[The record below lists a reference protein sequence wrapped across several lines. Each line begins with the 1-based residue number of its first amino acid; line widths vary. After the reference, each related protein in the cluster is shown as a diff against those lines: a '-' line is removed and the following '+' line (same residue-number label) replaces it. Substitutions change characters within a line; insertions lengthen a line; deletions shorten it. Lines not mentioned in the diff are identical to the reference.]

1 MTTTLTKDTKKIEL
15 GRRSVVGY
23 YSKKL
28 ALLMALLLTPFI
40 ASAQEDVEWPDIPL
54 LSIETVDGA
63 EPSATKVYPPE
74 GAVGES
80 IVSEH
85 VPGHLVMTLKG
96 ESIYDSGDYVKGE
109 SGIRFKI
116 RGNSTG
122 VNNKQ
127 KPYKLKLSKK
137 ADLLNISKDLKN
149 KNWALLSLNTWN
161 KAMSNNESGIL
172 PLVGLSVC
180 RAMDFPWTPKT
191 KLVNVMINGNYKGLY
206 HLIETIERA
215 DCRIA
220 TDKTGFVIENDAY
233 WWKPGEVYFKTDKQ
247 HQYMGYTFK
256 YPDSDDI
263 TEEQLSSISSYMNTV
278 EEAIFKNDGSAADYI
293 DYESFAKWILAHD
306 ILGSSDAAG
315 SNMYLYKEDLCEN
328 EPTDVKLKMATLWDF
343 DSSFLCA
350 DSDWSNLHTRS
361 TFYYPQLFKDGAFVE
376 KYLELYKAYKDK
388 VYGYVEDYFNGLKT
402 DCGEALAQSMELHRS
417 VYTNECSNTL
427 DEQIDDAL
435 AHLKARLASLE
446 TLTATLETATCIRDL
461 STENVHLI
469 MRTDLLGNDFTSVS
483 AGQLQKNCIYIE
495 KYSDGSVNKVKY

>member
-263 TEEQLSSISSYMNTV
+263 TEEQLSSISSYM
-278 EEAIFKNDGSAADYI
+278 I
-293 DYESFAKWILAHD
+293 
-306 ILGSSDAAG
+306 
-315 SNMYLYKEDLCEN
+315 
-328 EPTDVKLKMATLWDF
+328 
-343 DSSFLCA
+343 
-350 DSDWSNLHTRS
+350 
-361 TFYYPQLFKDGAFVE
+361 
-376 KYLELYKAYKDK
+376 
-388 VYGYVEDYFNGLKT
+388 
-402 DCGEALAQSMELHRS
+402 
-417 VYTNECSNTL
+417 
-427 DEQIDDAL
+427 
-435 AHLKARLASLE
+435 
-446 TLTATLETATCIRDL
+446 
-461 STENVHLI
+461 
-469 MRTDLLGNDFTSVS
+469 
-483 AGQLQKNCIYIE
+483 
-495 KYSDGSVNKVKY
+495 